1 MYRVFARNASWRRE
15 GESFRSVPGTRPGEG
30 EGERGTERQRQKDKD
45 GRTDRQGQIPNNINS
60 EQISEVEG

>member
-30 EGERGTERQRQKDKD
+30 EGERGRERDRETKTERQGQTDKD
-45 GRTDRQGQIPNNINS
+45 RFLIT
-60 EQISEVEG
+60 